1 MRLLRGLDLLVQLL
15 LREQPQRLWLLGLV
29 EIGAGLYVP
38 LELLKLV
45 RVMTLWVRVGQ
56 QLELGPLQQQ

>member
-1 MRLLRGLDLLVQLL
+1 MRLLRGLDVLVRLL

-29 EIGAGLYVP
+29 ECGSGLYAP

-45 RVMTLWVRVGQ
+45 RVMTL
-56 QLELGPLQQQ
+56 

>member
-1 MRLLRGLDLLVQLL
+1 MRLLRGLDVLVRLL

-45 RVMTLWVRVGQ
+45 RVMTL
-56 QLELGPLQQQ
+56 

>member
-1 MRLLRGLDLLVQLL
+1 MRLLRGLDVLVRLL

-29 EIGAGLYVP
+29 ECGSGLYAP

-45 RVMTLWVRVGQ
+45 RGMTLWVGVG
-56 QLELGPLQQQ
+56 PTRA